1 MWIWSEEISF
11 SCQQRVNW
19 TELITKVHKTL
30 EESLRGSLYFTLN
43 IIIGTFVGILRT
55 ELNLAHCIATASH
68 AVQRVRQTER
78 QMAEV
83 VEARE
88 GEEEWLLGY
97 PAPRPAAVLGETKTI
112 TSHLRRLEVL
122 LKATKCNIAHCKG
135 SSIKYWWVNRSRST
149 QYRLFQ

>member
-1 MWIWSEEISF
+1 MKKFNFPACRRSI
-11 SCQQRVNW
+11 
-19 TELITKVHKTL
+19 ELNVITKFHTTL
-30 EESLRGSLYFTLN
+30 KESLRGSLYFTLN

-88 GEEEWLLGY
+88 GEE
-97 PAPRPAAVLGETKTI
+97 
-112 TSHLRRLEVL
+112 
-122 LKATKCNIAHCKG
+122 
-135 SSIKYWWVNRSRST
+135 
-149 QYRLFQ
+149 